1 MGLFK
6 QMKEDMDVVFEKDP
20 AARTYFEVFLTYSGL
35 HAIWNHRVAHFF
47 YKKKLYFIA
56 RAISQFS
63 RFLTGI
69 EIHPAAKIG
78 RRFFIDH
85 GMGVVIGETCEIG
98 DDVTVFQGVTLGG
111 TGHEKGKRHPTIK
124 DHALIATGAK
134 VLGSLT
140 IGEYSKVGAG
150 AVVLKDVP
158 EHSTVVGIPGK
169 VVRQH
174 GKKVRETLDHQNMPD
189 PVEERCIKLQKEIDN
204 LKKEIMELKEGKQH
218 VD

>member
-1 MGLFK
+1 
-6 QMKEDMDVVFEKDP
+6 
-20 AARTYFEVFLTYSGL
+20 
-35 HAIWNHRVAHFF
+35 HFF

-78 RRFFIDH
+78 RRYFIDH
-85 GMGVVIGETCEIG
+85 GTGVVIGETCEIG
-98 DDVTVFQGVTLGG
+98 DDVTVFVGLTLGG
-111 TGHEKGKRHPTIK
+111 TGTEKGKMQSTIT

-134 VLGSLT
+134 VLGSFT

-150 AVVLKDVP
+150 AAELKDVP
-158 EHSTVVGIPGK
+158 EDSTVGCIPGK

-174 GKKVRETLDHQNMPD
+174 GKKVRATLDDQNMPD
-189 PVEERCIKLQKEIDN
+189 PVEERCIKLQ
-204 LKKEIMELKEGKQH
+204 
-218 VD
+218 